1 MKLRFIGG
9 PLDNQE
15 AYVDPGCR
23 EWVVPVRDDRD
34 LIPSF
39 QSDSEAPPIDYK
51 TPRCYYVPARIYG
64 AVVMVHAC
72 GARCEWREIESAR
85 KEREA
90 SSTKALS
97 SVALQ
102 LLLTRLQRG
111 ITPPGNPSGVGES

>member
-1 MKLRFIGG
+1 
-9 PLDNQE
+9 
-15 AYVDPGCR
+15 
-23 EWVVPVRDDRD
+23 
-34 LIPSF
+34 
-39 QSDSEAPPIDYK
+39 
-51 TPRCYYVPARIYG
+51 
-64 AVVMVHAC
+64 MVHAC